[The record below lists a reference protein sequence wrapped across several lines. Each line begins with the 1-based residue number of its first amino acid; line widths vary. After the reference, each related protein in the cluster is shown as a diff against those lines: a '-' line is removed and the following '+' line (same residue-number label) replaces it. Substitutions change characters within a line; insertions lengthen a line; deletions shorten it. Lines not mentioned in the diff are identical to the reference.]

1 VFRVYEDP
9 IQIRPYPPPD
19 RGYYFDLRNCDIKI
33 IRYTLEDNGFR
44 ELPTTKDIQSGDKPP
59 VAVMGA
65 TSGIVSKEVL
75 KQAATVIWYVC
86 SIKNTVYQ
94 SLQRYQKINHFPCSF
109 YITRKD
115 LMYKS
120 VAKLSEVFGCKHF
133 LFLPKTFILPNEYQ
147 YLQQEMK
154 NDSRQWIFKPAAQSQ
169 GRGIFVTN
177 KLSEIPHTNGNHN
190 YVVS

>member
-1 VFRVYEDP
+1 VVPAVVNPPAKNQFPSMLFEDRPIIEVGAQLRKRYLVFRVYEDP
-9 IQIRPYPPPD
+9 IQIRPYPAPD

-33 IRYTLEDNGFR
+33 IRFTLEDNGFR

-59 VAVMGA
+59 LAVMGA
-65 TSGIVSKEVL
+65 TSGIVSKEAL

-120 VAKLSEVFGCKHF
+120 VAKLSEVFGSKHF
-133 LFLPKTFILPNEYQ
+133 LFLPKTFILPNEY
-147 YLQQEMK
+147 
-154 NDSRQWIFKPAAQSQ
+154 
-169 GRGIFVTN
+169 
-177 KLSEIPHTNGNHN
+177 
-190 YVVS
+190 